1 MGFKDDRFPLLLAT
15 KSGSRKRKKVNGYKG
30 DVKGEYNIKIS
41 KTVKLWKSSLQKKNN
56 YNKNQEKRNFQFTEK
71 NYCRP

>member
-56 YNKNQEKRNFQFTEK
+56 YNKNQEKRNFEK